1 MATPDL
7 KSSWVFIK
15 YQVKIPPRSPH
26 TFSLK
31 HLKSPIGLKK
41 SKKKK
46 KKESRAPGEKYKIL
60 RMEKDMGTSHLG
72 VTYKRRKND
81 VRKKVVCM
89 RVCVCVCVHA

>member
-15 YQVKIPPRSPH
+15 YQVKIPPRSLH

-46 KKESRAPGEKYKIL
+46 KKSQEPQERNKIL

-89 RVCVCVCVHA
+89 QVCVCVCVHA